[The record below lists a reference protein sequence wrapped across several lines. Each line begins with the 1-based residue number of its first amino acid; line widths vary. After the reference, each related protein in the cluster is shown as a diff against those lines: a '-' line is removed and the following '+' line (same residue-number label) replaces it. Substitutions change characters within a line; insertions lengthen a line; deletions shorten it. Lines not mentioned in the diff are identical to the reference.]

1 MKREKVIHLTLQ
13 EKTEHLK
20 DAAMLEAREQ
30 GNAIIGQHR
39 RALENLYEQHK
50 AEALRQSE
58 TRIKAETNNVKQQYN
73 MAASKAQLELKR
85 ELGKTQRRLKKQLFR
100 EVEER
105 LQEYMKTEEYKQ
117 LLVEYI
123 EKAAAFAQG
132 AAMTIYINPT
142 DEDKKEYL
150 EEHTGM
156 TLTVSKE
163 DFIGGV
169 RAVIHERNILV
180 DHAFKGAIEQEYQK
194 FAFKGGT
201 GIG

>member
-1 MKREKVIHLTLQ
+1 MTLQ

>member
-1 MKREKVIHLTLQ
+1 MTLQ

-85 ELGKTQRRLKKQLFR
+85 ELGKTQRRLKKQLCR

>member
-85 ELGKTQRRLKKQLFR
+85 ELGKTQRRLKKQLCR